1 MTDANGMPLSNAI
14 PATETISGRDANE
27 AINKDISYCI
37 DANYWKGTTPQQYIE
52 KHRRQLIFES
62 SGESDENNE

>member
-1 MTDANGMPLSNAI
+1 MTDTNGMPLSNII
-14 PATETISGRDANE
+14 PATEDANE
-27 AINKDISYCI
+27 VINKNVSYCI

>member
-1 MTDANGMPLSNAI
+1 MTGTNGMPLSNMI
-14 PATETISGRDANE
+14 PATETISGRDQTA
-27 AINKDISYCI
+27 AMNKDISYCI

-62 SGESDENNE
+62 NGESDENNE